1 VDFLIYKS
9 LRSGNEDYTKLK
21 IDLCEDQQ
29 VHCGLN
35 YVAAWRP
42 STTRV
47 LKDTSA
53 LLLSG
58 HVQYKTDDRAH
69 SAKILAESLTNGEWP
84 LSEEYTGVFSGVLFS
99 DNTFRIFN
107 DPIGLFHLY
116 YCITAQ
122 YVIVATN
129 LNAIFS
135 ITGSVIKGS
144 ALSLEMTRPEFSQYG
159 RSTVLENVY
168 TLMPGEMLVFK
179 DGKTARFFDTT
190 IKTEDKLGYKNLAYD
205 LVDLINSEFKN
216 FYQEHDSLMVSMS
229 GGIDSRINLAGLLAN
244 DMKPLLSNF
253 GRPEYVDSKIPRKI
267 AEDIGLKIDIIDPVR
282 YQFPPKPIIDRI
294 VKETDALYVNQWLA
308 IFDYYREKQSAYPLF
323 LLGDMCDI
331 LRAKGIGSLKTRTFR
346 RNHYVRKFLTGKQ
359 LSLVPLSEKNKRQFV
374 LSNRDLVLSRVK
386 ESVKT
391 YLEGSNQDLIDE
403 VEADLIEL
411 FEHLNRYNPSYLESY
426 EELFGIFTH
435 GRRSMGKQLNVLKV
449 RFTPEIPILNL
460 RIIRQV
466 LNYSPL
472 ARYGDELTN
481 GMFRHNA
488 WQRLGSY
495 PTAQNPFM
503 PYNSKIWLMLL
514 GWFLRSSTDQAFL
527 KMYVLTKGKFSRQRL
542 VKSRD
547 ILSDYLF
554 PGAQENY
561 SGYFLGSEI
570 NATNLIHIFDARASK
585 RSWPLSGQDLI
596 PYAQAAWYSKHFH
609 S

>member
-1 VDFLIYKS
+1 MDFLIYYSFK
-9 LRSGNEDYTKLK
+9 LGNEDYAKLK

-29 VHCGLN
+29 VQYGLN

-42 STTRV
+42 STTRI

-58 HVQYKTDDRAH
+58 HVQYKTDNRTH
-69 SAKILAESLTNGEWP
+69 SAENLAEHLANGEWP
-84 LSEEYTGVFSGVLFS
+84 LNEEFTGFFSGVLFS
-99 DNTFRIFN
+99 DDSFRIFN

-122 YVIVATN
+122 YVIVSSN

-135 ITGSVIKGS
+135 ITGSAIRRS
-144 ALSLEMTRPEFSQYG
+144 AILLEMTRPEFSQYG

-179 DGKTARFFDTT
+179 DGKTARYFDTT
-190 IKTEDKLGYKNLAYD
+190 IKTEDKPGSKNLAYE

-216 FYQEHDSLMVSMS
+216 FYKEHDPLMVSMS
-229 GGIDSRINLAGLLAN
+229 GGIDSRVNLAGLLAN

-253 GRPEYVDSKIPRKI
+253 GRPEFIDSKIPRKI
-267 AEDIGLKIDIIDPVR
+267 AEDIGLKIDIIDPVS
-282 YQFPPKPIIDRI
+282 YQFPPKPMLDRI
-294 VKETDALYVNQWLA
+294 VKETDGLYINQWLA
-308 IFDYYREKQSAYPLF
+308 LFDYYKEKQSTYPLL

-331 LRAKGIGSLKTRTFR
+331 FRAKGIDSLKTRTFR
-346 RNHYVRKFLTGKQ
+346 RNHYVRKFFTGKQ
-359 LSLVPLSEKNKRQFV
+359 LSLVPLSEKSKRNFE
-374 LSNRDLVLSRVK
+374 LCKRDRILTSVK
-386 ESVKT
+386 EDALT
-391 YLEGSNQDLIDE
+391 YLEGNNQDLIGE
-403 VEADLIEL
+403 IEADLLEL
-411 FEHLNRYNPSYLESY
+411 FEHLDRYSPTYNESY

-435 GRRSMGKQLNVLKV
+435 GRRSMGKQLNILKV

-481 GMFRHNA
+481 RMFMHDA
-488 WQRLGSY
+488 WHRLGRY

-503 PYNSKIWLMLL
+503 SYNNNIWLMLL
-514 GWFLRSSTDQAFL
+514 GWFIRSSTDQVFL
-527 KMYVLTKGKFSRQRL
+527 KTHVLTNGIFNRQRL

-554 PGAQENY
+554 PGARENY

-570 NATNLIHIFDARASK
+570 NPIKLIRQFEERAGK

-596 PYAQAAWYSKHFH
+596 PYVQAAWYLKQFRR
-609 S
+609 